1 LFRRYNPGDIAVIT
15 PQNLPQDVDAFLEQ
29 MHWSDHAN
37 KYIEIH
43 PSDEGK
49 RREMNSATEHSLYTL
64 IDKHLPHQWPKV
76 MTFRDLFVKHLDI
89 FAVPRRSFF
98 EMLSYFVT
106 NEDHV
111 ERLQEFISP
120 EGQVLLKKEECECI
134 IVITLLCYRCRM
146 ICGNTASDQD
156 VPLPKCYSIS
166 LL

>member
-1 LFRRYNPGDIAVIT
+1 MNPTI
-15 PQNLPQDVDAFLEQ
+15 
-29 MHWSDHAN
+29 
-37 KYIEIH
+37 
-43 PSDEGK
+43 
-49 RREMNSATEHSLYTL
+49 EHSFYAL

-120 EGQVLLKKEECECI
+120 EGQVLL
-134 IVITLLCYRCRM
+134 
-146 ICGNTASDQD
+146 
-156 VPLPKCYSIS
+156 
-166 LL
+166 